1 MLVLSRKVHETIII
15 GGTIRVTLVSI
26 RGRQVRVAI
35 EAPREIS
42 IVREELDHGPAG
54 ALRSSRLAGD
64 PSASPSRQSGTSPD
78 RTPGALRPRRRI
90 ADG

>member
-35 EAPREIS
+35 EAPREIA
-42 IVREELDHGPAG
+42 IVREELDRGPAG
-54 ALRSSRLAGD
+54 ALRSSRLSGD
-64 PSASPSRQSGTSPD
+64 PSASPSRPRGTSLD
-78 RTPGALRPRRRI
+78 RRTGALTPRRRT
-90 ADG
+90 AGR